1 LKKHSSA
8 LQYSGHKTYV
18 EPVKPKWEHLD
29 ANRVDEVIN
38 AMPLMCDGRLVMSSD
53 VKHLLQKRQH
63 DLRGR
68 VLQHTRKSK
77 PLPASDLVQRN
88 VDHVKVV
95 ADKINDQGSTV
106 RIKASTGNEL
116 VAADMNPYKQRELNA
131 LHERAE
137 LMNGR
142 REVAE
147 QRRKLLE
154 DSRKEETLE
163 RIRRKALAME
173 RKVNLEILKLID
185 AIFLT

>member
-1 LKKHSSA
+1 LEKHSSA

-63 DLRGR
+63 NLRGR

-77 PLPASDLVQRN
+77 LLPASDLVQRN
-88 VDHVKVV
+88 VDHVKIVG
-95 ADKINDQGSTV
+95 DKINDQDWTF

-137 LMNGR
+137 LMSGR

-147 QRRKLLE
+147 QRRKSLE

-173 RKVNLEILKLID
+173 RKVNLERLKLIL
-185 AIFLT
+185 LT